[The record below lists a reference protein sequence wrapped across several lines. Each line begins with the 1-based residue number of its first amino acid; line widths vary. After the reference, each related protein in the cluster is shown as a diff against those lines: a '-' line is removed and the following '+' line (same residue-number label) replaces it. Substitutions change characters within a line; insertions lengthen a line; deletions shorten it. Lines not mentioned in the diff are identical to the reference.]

1 MRPFALNAVMRS
13 SCFAVEVSGFGKAVR
28 WTSTGEQLRAEF
40 CAWGK
45 VSENMTVLEIAA
57 PTEERPQQHRR
68 EAPKRAGGVSA
79 RRKWQ
84 SAYLRRLAITDT
96 IIVAAVVFLAQWWRF
111 GSDVDVVDGEALGH
125 FSYTA
130 LSFALIIGWVAV
142 LRVFRTR
149 SPRVIGSGSEE
160 YRLIAVGTLRLFGLI
175 AIASLLLHL
184 EIARLYLAV
193 AFPVGLTALI
203 ASRWIWRRVIA
214 RERARGE
221 FRTAV
226 LVVGVRGAV
235 VDLARNFE
243 RDDAHGYRVVG
254 VCVPGY
260 GGDVGEVVA
269 VNGRDIPVLGDEHS
283 VTDALEQVGADTVA
297 VTASERLGPE
307 GLRKLAWDLE
317 RDHVDL
323 VVAPGILDVS
333 GPRLSMRPVSGFPLI
348 HVERPRY
355 HGAQKFTKTTFDIVF
370 ATLVLTVISPVLLA
384 AAIAVKLTSK
394 GPVLYKSERMGLD
407 GQPFPM
413 LKFRSMVQN
422 ADSQVTA
429 LMKENEGAGVLFKM
443 RDDPRVTTVGRFMR
457 RYSIDELPQ
466 FVNVLR
472 REMSVVGPRP
482 PLRREVELYDGA
494 VSRRLLVK
502 PGVTGLW
509 QVSGRSDLSWEDTV
523 RLDLSYVD
531 NWSMM
536 GDVMIV
542 AKTLKAVVGSD
553 GAY

>member
-1 MRPFALNAVMRS
+1 
-13 SCFAVEVSGFGKAVR
+13 
-28 WTSTGEQLRAEF
+28 
-40 CAWGK
+40 
-45 VSENMTVLEIAA
+45 
-57 PTEERPQQHRR
+57 
-68 EAPKRAGGVSA
+68 
-79 RRKWQ
+79 
-84 SAYLRRLAITDT
+84 
-96 IIVAAVVFLAQWWRF
+96 
-111 GSDVDVVDGEALGH
+111 
-125 FSYTA
+125 
-130 LSFALIIGWVAV
+130 
-142 LRVFRTR
+142 
-149 SPRVIGSGSEE
+149 
-160 YRLIAVGTLRLFGLI
+160 
-175 AIASLLLHL
+175 
-184 EIARLYLAV
+184 
-193 AFPVGLTALI
+193 
-203 ASRWIWRRVIA
+203 
-214 RERARGE
+214 
-221 FRTAV
+221 
-226 LVVGVRGAV
+226 
-235 VDLARNFE
+235 
-243 RDDAHGYRVVG
+243 
-254 VCVPGY
+254 
-260 GGDVGEVVA
+260 
-269 VNGRDIPVLGDEHS
+269 
-283 VTDALEQVGADTVA
+283 
-297 VTASERLGPE
+297 
-307 GLRKLAWDLE
+307 
-317 RDHVDL
+317 
-323 VVAPGILDVS
+323 
-333 GPRLSMRPVSGFPLI
+333 MRPVAGFPLI

-370 ATLVLTVISPVLLA
+370 AAVVLVVISPVLLA

-443 RDDPRVTTVGRFMR
+443 RDDPRVTTAGRFMR

-482 PLRREVELYDGA
+482 PLRREVEMYDGA